1 MHSSYSFANAAAAE
15 LARRRPRFRV
25 ELLVEFLVE
34 FKLELWLRICAVFG
48 FRRGAVSFERA
59 DPKENQTSF
68 KLIQSCST
76 PCREKNVS
84 KFLFLISLTSSR
96 ISEETERLARS
107 TELPVQRHK
116 KQLYVSTLSST

>member
-1 MHSSYSFANAAAAE
+1 MSNLHSSYSFANAAAAE
-15 LARRRPRFRV
+15 LARGRPRFRV
-25 ELLVEFLVE
+25 ELLVEFLVK

-48 FRRGAVSFERA
+48 LRRSAIAVERA

-76 PCREKNVS
+76 PCREKTVR
-84 KFLFLISLTSSR
+84 KFLILMLLTSSR

-107 TELPVQRHK
+107 TELPVQRHE
-116 KQLYVSTLSST
+116 KQL